1 MVEKENKKEG
11 KRRTPKDGPRQISFT
26 KEKRQSLTGGSPK
39 PKDDPPP
46 PPPQQ
51 QQQQQQHDPEPEPK
65 PLQPIN
71 DPWRLPC
78 GDEPAS
84 RCANRESTMGM
95 RLNQAP
101 WRESIIIQCQGA
113 AAAIEEQE
121 RSSWRSSPSSQ
132 GSRTSPPAVAR
143 FRRLA
148 ISAEAQ
154 ELLDILE
161 TEMEEVREHK
171 LRDYCGKLSTDIVVD
186 IVVDV
191 LNHARDVEA
200 TIQFFDWCH
209 GRHGYT
215 HTAFAFNRLLE
226 FLVNKRQYKRAHQML
241 IAHSKPSSFQANA
254 VTYSTIVRGYCE
266 DGETRQAG
274 SGTPGTH
281 EEGGSSSQREALH
294 HHSHA
299 SVQPWEGE
307 GGSLPSNKSFQEC
320 FHLSTDS
327 CDLEQSFAPA
337 GSGKEVGFQT
347 FEDHGIQA
355 GFFFSI
361 RFVNQAVWKEWVSWC
376 VEFGVDAPYE
386 IGGSSSPRT
395 RSVLPQAEANFR
407 DASEA
412 ARGAKSAP
420 FLGAPDALKG
430 VLSGVTFGL
439 PISEGAARIMLRT
452 FSSGLWMLP
461 FSDDKPLSQRNTT
474 KTKGLVAPD
483 WPVDVLEVDMPS
495 SGVVYPGEFLEN
507 GALAALANYTVPI
520 QRFYSA
526 QKISDGTSFKEMGE
540 FDPQAK
546 LAFYQLKKYYLDNP
560 LFNPLTPWER
570 LPIENVFCMYGINLK
585 TEVGYQL
592 SPSGKP
598 YPIIKDVIYETDG
611 GSLQTRSGLDVD
623 GKGGVASGD
632 STNLEN
638 IYPAFA
644 VRILIAND
652 NGKRTRPT
660 MHGYHEP
667 VFNHKAGNRPKHR
680 DPRDEVRLRHPL
692 EGELGNLEAIVERAR
707 GDDRRTYVAALCAV
721 ALSKLI
727 LLPLPLLKLFVRL
740 CGQCEIK
747 KNDRFDH
754 PSARGSRR
762 ASIRGLDKIWALRAR
777 AAASS
782 RSRIHPSALG
792 SP

>member
-11 KRRTPKDGPRQISFT
+11 KRRTPKDGPQQISFT
-26 KEKRQSLTGGSPK
+26 KEKRQSLIGGSPK

-46 PPPQQ
+46 PPPPPP
-51 QQQQQQHDPEPEPK
+51 QQQQHDPEPELELEPEPK

-71 DPWRLPC
+71 
-78 GDEPAS
+78 
-84 RCANRESTMGM
+84 ESTMGM

-113 AAAIEEQE
+113 EAAIEEQE

-143 FRRLA
+143 FRPLA

-161 TEMEEVREHK
+161 TEMEEVRERK
-171 LRDYCGKLSTDIVVD
+171 LRDYCGKLSTD

-281 EEGGSSSQREALH
+281 EEGGSSSQYNIILTRLCKHGKEKEA
-294 HHSHA
+294 HSHQISSRDA
-299 SVQPWEGE
+299 NQ
-307 GGSLPSNKSFQEC
+307 SFQEC

-430 VLSGVTFGL
+430 VLSGVTVGL
-439 PISEGAARIMLRT
+439 TNFRGC
-452 FSSGLWMLP
+452 SS
-461 FSDDKPLSQRNTT
+461 
-474 KTKGLVAPD
+474 
-483 WPVDVLEVDMPS
+483 
-495 SGVVYPGEFLEN
+495 
-507 GALAALANYTVPI
+507 
-520 QRFYSA
+520 
-526 QKISDGTSFKEMGE
+526 
-540 FDPQAK
+540 
-546 LAFYQLKKYYLDNP
+546 
-560 LFNPLTPWER
+560 
-570 LPIENVFCMYGINLK
+570 
-585 TEVGYQL
+585 
-592 SPSGKP
+592 
-598 YPIIKDVIYETDG
+598 
-611 GSLQTRSGLDVD
+611 
-623 GKGGVASGD
+623 
-632 STNLEN
+632 
-638 IYPAFA
+638 
-644 VRILIAND
+644 
-652 NGKRTRPT
+652 
-660 MHGYHEP
+660 
-667 VFNHKAGNRPKHR
+667 NHA
-680 DPRDEVRLRHPL
+680 
-692 EGELGNLEAIVERAR
+692 
-707 GDDRRTYVAALCAV
+707 
-721 ALSKLI
+721 
-727 LLPLPLLKLFVRL
+727 
-740 CGQCEIK
+740 
-747 KNDRFDH
+747 
-754 PSARGSRR
+754 
-762 ASIRGLDKIWALRAR
+762 
-777 AAASS
+777 
-782 RSRIHPSALG
+782 
-792 SP
+792 